1 MFTRRQLLRA
11 SAGVPLAGWVAHTSA
26 NPSIPPVESDRNAMF
41 PLGVAS
47 ADPTPTGI
55 VLWTHVPPERHQ
67 VGEMLHLDVATDAE
81 FATIVITQS
90 LSGERWAHRDGCV
103 SVALDSGL
111 QSNRYYWYRFRYAG
125 ESSRTGRCRTLPA
138 NVNGETPSSESPLRI
153 AVVNCQEFSNGYYGA
168 YHHLA
173 NEEGIAFVL
182 HLGDSI
188 YERVAG
194 KAYLQHP
201 HIGRTLTLPSGSEIA
216 MDLKDYRA
224 LYRHYRADPDYQQA
238 LAMHTFVFQIDD
250 HEIANNNY
258 WDEKQGVMGV
268 SDHPYGDVL
277 RYPDSMARIRQLQ
290 RDALQAWS
298 EFMPSRLFSQ
308 TPAEASAPVKADQL
322 DERPRLYRRL
332 QVGEVA
338 ILLMDSRLYRSKP
351 PCKKTLLPLGCHDYT
366 QEHLTLLG
374 EQQRAWLV
382 AQLEDTQ
389 PRWTLLVSQIAMSR
403 IAVGDARN
411 PWGVA
416 NTDAWD
422 GYAHERAQLMATLKA
437 TQRKRFV
444 VLSGDMHA
452 TLAGVLQSG
461 ELAPA
466 LPDPEQ
472 VLGAE
477 FMSPP
482 ISSPATVDLLFPRL
496 RSTGIVRKLAADAL
510 ELLFGWMNPQLRFV
524 SIQLH
529 GYSVIDINADRCR
542 WQAKVVDIDVPS
554 AVSSLRVAADFVYA
568 PTEEGA
574 VLRQYSGS

>member
-26 NPSIPPVESDRNAMF
+26 NPSFPPAETHLNAMF

-47 ADPTPTGI
+47 ADPTPHGI
-55 VLWTHVPPERHQ
+55 VLWTQVPPERHTA
-67 VGEMLHLDVATDAE
+67 GETLQLEIATDAE

-90 LSGERWAHRDGCV
+90 ISGEQWAQRDGCV
-103 SVALDSGL
+103 SVAIESSL
-111 QSNRYYWYRFRYAG
+111 QPNRYYWYRFRYAG
-125 ESSRTGRCRTLPA
+125 ETSRTGRCRTLPISVS
-138 NVNGETPSSESPLRI
+138 NESPLRI
-153 AVVNCQEFSNGYYGA
+153 AVVNCQEFSNGYYAA

-173 NEEGIAFVL
+173 NEVGIAFVL

-250 HEIANNNY
+250 HEITNNNY
-258 WDEKQGVMGV
+258 WDDKQGVMGV
-268 SDHPYGDVL
+268 SDHPYGDGV
-277 RYPDSMARIRQLQ
+277 RYPDSVARIRQLQ

-308 TPAEASAPVKADQL
+308 VPGQTDAPLSAPNKTE
-322 DERPRLYRRL
+322 ERPRLYRRL
-332 QVGEVA
+332 QVGDVA

-351 PCKKTLLPLGCHDYT
+351 PCKKTLLPLGCDDYT
-366 QEHLTLLG
+366 QDHLTLLG

-389 PRWTLLVSQIAMSR
+389 PRWTILASQIAMSR
-403 IAVGDARN
+403 IAVGDARK

-422 GYAHERAQLMATLKA
+422 GYAQERAQLMATLKA

-452 TLAGVLQSG
+452 TLAGVLQPG
-461 ELAPA
+461 ELAPT
-466 LPDPEQ
+466 LPDPEA

-496 RSTGIVRKLAADAL
+496 RSTGMVRKLAADAL
-510 ELLFGWMNPQLRFV
+510 ELLFSWMNPQLRFV

-529 GYSVIDINADRCR
+529 GYSVVDINTDRCR
-542 WQAKVVDIDVPS
+542 WQAKVVDIDVPAPMS
-554 AVSSLRVAADFVYA
+554 TLRVAADFVYA
-568 PTEEGA
+568 PEAEGA